1 MDDDFDTPWK
11 EVVTQHF
18 PEFMAFYFPQ
28 AHAAIDWSRPHDFLD
43 QEFAA
48 LTRDAELG
56 KRVLDKLVRVHLHT
70 GGEQW
75 VLVHLE
81 IQGRHDTDFAER
93 IFVYNYRVYDRYR
106 RPVASLALLTDASK
120 RWRPCAFS
128 YQLLGCE
135 MRIDFP
141 IVKLQD
147 YADRVDE
154 LLMLDNPFALV
165 TVAHLLTQQTK
176 GNAHRRR
183 IAKWHLTKQ
192 LYQRNWDRQRIINL
206 YRVID
211 WIMSL
216 PKELD
221 ARLHEGIV
229 QWERR
234 NAMTYLSSIERI
246 GMEIGM
252 KKGEELG
259 WRKGLEEGRQAG
271 RQEGR
276 QEGRREALLEML
288 TILLTERFGKL
299 DAMSS
304 AILTVADVDQLTAW
318 SKNVLGARSLS
329 EVFADK

>member
-1 MDDDFDTPWK
+1 MNDDFDSPWK
-11 EVVTQHF
+11 EVVTHHF

-28 AHAAIDWSRPHDFLD
+28 AHAVIDWSRPHAFLD

-56 KRVLDKLVRVHLHT
+56 RRVLDKLVRVHLLT

-120 RWRPCAFS
+120 RWRPAAFS
-128 YQLLGCE
+128 YGLLGCR

-141 IVKLQD
+141 VVKLQD
-147 YADRVDE
+147 YAGRVDQ
-154 LLMLDNPFALV
+154 LLTSENPFALV
-165 TVAHLLTQQTK
+165 TVAHLLTQETK
-176 GNAHRRR
+176 GDVHRRR
-183 IAKWHLTKQ
+183 TAKWRLTKL
-192 LYQRNWDRQRIINL
+192 LYERDWDRRRIIDL

-216 PKELD
+216 PQELD
-221 ARLHEGIV
+221 ARLRDDILYF
-229 QWERR
+229 ERR
-234 NAMTYLSSIERI
+234 NTMAYMSSIERI
-246 GMEIGM
+246 GMEIG
-252 KKGEELG
+252 
-259 WRKGLEEGRQAG
+259 RKEGLQAG
-271 RQEGR
+271 LKEGLKEGL
-276 QEGRREALLEML
+276 QEGRRVALAETLALLL
-288 TILLTERFGKL
+288 NQRFGEP
-299 DAMSS
+299 DAALSGRLKT
-304 AILTVADVDQLTAW
+304 ATAAQLTAW
-318 SKNVLGARSLS
+318 TKNVLAAASLS

>member
-1 MDDDFDTPWK
+1 M
-11 EVVTQHF
+11 
-18 PEFMAFYFPQ
+18 
-28 AHAAIDWSRPHDFLD
+28 
-43 QEFAA
+43 
-48 LTRDAELG
+48 
-56 KRVLDKLVRVHLHT
+56 
-70 GGEQW
+70 
-75 VLVHLE
+75 
-81 IQGRHDTDFAER
+81 
-93 IFVYNYRVYDRYR
+93 
-106 RPVASLALLTDASK
+106 ASLALLTDASS

-128 YQLLGCE
+128 YKLLGCE

-141 IVKLQD
+141 IAKLQD

-154 LLMLDNPFALV
+154 LLILDNPFALV
-165 TVAHLLTQQTK
+165 TVAHLLTQKTK
-176 GNAHRRR
+176 DNAHRRR
-183 IAKWHLTKQ
+183 IAKWRLTKQ
-192 LYQRNWDRQRIINL
+192 LYQRKWDRQRIINL

-259 WRKGLEEGRQAG
+259 WQKGLE
-271 RQEGR
+271 EGR

-304 AILTVADVDQLTAW
+304 AILTVAGVDELTAW
-318 SKNVLGARSLS
+318 SKNVLAARSLS